1 MKEELVLMK
10 TKKQAQT
17 NKKKI
22 SLLSRMKT
30 NCVINPL
37 TGRAVKIDGKIG
49 RKIVGNKFFNFLRT
63 RNQLKALVMEKQL
76 KRKK

>member
-1 MKEELVLMK
+1 MK
-10 TKKQAQT
+10 
-17 NKKKI
+17 N
-22 SLLSRMKT
+22 

-37 TGRAVKIDGKIG
+37 TGRAVKINGKVG
-49 RKIVGNKFFNFLRT
+49 RKVVGNKFFSLLKT

>member
-1 MKEELVLMK
+1 MKEELLLI
-10 TKKQAQT
+10 TT
-17 NKKKI
+17 NKKI
-22 SLLSRMKT
+22 SLISRMKN

-37 TGRAVKIDGKIG
+37 TGRAVKIDGKVG

>member
-1 MKEELVLMK
+1 MK
-10 TKKQAQT
+10 
-17 NKKKI
+17 N
-22 SLLSRMKT
+22 

-37 TGRAVKIDGKIG
+37 TGRAVKIDGKVG
-49 RKIVGNKFFNFLRT
+49 RKIVGNKFFSFLRT